1 MTTAKTEAAPAPKE
15 EPKPY
20 RIPNPKLRSEMVR
33 VRDAK
38 TGDILPNRVPRQ
50 WLKTFPQLKEVP
62 SEKKGK

>member
-1 MTTAKTEAAPAPKE
+1 MTTAKTEAAPAPK
-15 EPKPY
+15 PKPY
-20 RIPNPKLRSEMVR
+20 RIPNPELRSDMVR

-38 TGDILPNRVPRQ
+38 TGEILPNRVPRQ

>member
-1 MTTAKTEAAPAPKE
+1 MTTAKTEAAPAP
-15 EPKPY
+15 EPEPY
-20 RIPNPKLRSEMVR
+20 RIPNPELRSDMVR

>member
-1 MTTAKTEAAPAPKE
+1 MTTAKTEAAPTPKQE
-15 EPKPY
+15 PY
-20 RIPNPKLRSEMVR
+20 RIPNPELRSDMVR

-38 TGDILPNRVPRQ
+38 SGEILPNRVPRQ